1 MTREE
6 LIEYLAALEHERWS
20 NWQAYVHNL
29 CIKNEDGSLTIPK
42 KYVYHWNWE
51 IALKYKD
58 LPDNIKESD
67 RKEVYKIMFLFDH
80 MFNENKTLQKTL
92 QNSEKNA
99 ENLQRELDIKNEAL
113 KLIKDIAYD
122 YDGFNDIDSLKGLID
137 DLRAIA
143 IRGLK
148 GQIILE
154 RTDEDER

>member
-6 LIEYLAALEHERWS
+6 ELEELKALFITNQLTNHGKNRLMLYIE
-20 NWQAYVHNL
+20 
-29 CIKNEDGSLTIPK
+29 
-42 KYVYHWNWE
+42 
-51 IALKYKD
+51 
-58 LPDNIKESD
+58 
-67 RKEVYKIMFLFDH
+67 
-80 MFNENKTLQKTL
+80 TLQKKL
-92 QNSEKNA
+92 QSSEKFA

-154 RTDEDER
+154 RTDK

>member
-6 LIEYLAALEHERWS
+6 LIEYLADLEHERWS

-42 KYVYHWNWE
+42 KYVDHWNWE

-99 ENLQRELDIKNEAL
+99 ENLQRELEETIKEAIEKLNLLMLDLKINEKAEEQEGKNYFNTQLFTIRVKGIL
-113 KLIKDIAYD
+113 K
-122 YDGFNDIDSLKGLID
+122 
-137 DLRAIA
+137 
-143 IRGLK
+143 
-148 GQIILE
+148 ILE
-154 RTDEDER
+154 RTDK

>member
-6 LIEYLAALEHERWS
+6 LIEYLANLEHERWS

-42 KYVYHWNWE
+42 KYVDHWNWE

-92 QNSEKNA
+92 QTQCQS
-99 ENLQRELDIKNEAL
+99 LQTKIDEAIDYIKPKL
-113 KLIKDIAYD
+113 KLKNKN
-122 YDGFNDIDSLKGLID
+122 GFPYPLFKRAHINHILK
-137 DLRAIA
+137 
-143 IRGLK
+143 
-148 GQIILE
+148 ILE
-154 RTDEDER
+154 RTDK

>member
-6 LIEYLAALEHERWS
+6 ELEKLKALFITNQLTNHGKNRLMLYIE
-20 NWQAYVHNL
+20 
-29 CIKNEDGSLTIPK
+29 
-42 KYVYHWNWE
+42 
-51 IALKYKD
+51 
-58 LPDNIKESD
+58 
-67 RKEVYKIMFLFDH
+67 
-80 MFNENKTLQKTL
+80 TLQKKL
-92 QNSEKNA
+92 QSSEKFA

-154 RTDEDER
+154 RTDK